1 MKRIFTICL
10 MSLVLLSG
18 VCFNSYA
25 ANKAPVNKVPTKP
38 VQAEVVESA
47 EEVKTVVNE
56 VKVDDETEFDFKQI
70 AARFTE
76 IEENIKN
83 DNFTRQSLED
93 ASAFLTETDLAL
105 ENGVRKL
112 ERNLAYAQD
121 ALAAFGDGTEA
132 DGEPDPDMAEIRE
145 KYAAHVAMF
154 KNKLIEGNLLRA
166 EVARLSAAIS
176 DARGRILIGN
186 LVAEKNALVVPKTF
200 WRAVGDSMLFF
211 WNITASPVEWYQGL
225 DEDGKNE
232 LHHRGW
238 YVLLILAL
246 ALSFGYLVRNY
257 IIRHWGYRRTEET
270 PGYGQKVVVA
280 IMTAL
285 AYGVIPSLFLGGCLL
300 WCITNHELMATK
312 FGISVASALYFA
324 LFIILV
330 RALARVILAPWN
342 GRWRLFN
349 ISDARAERVFASIA
363 LCIFLY
369 GIGAYFY
376 HLCVRFDGS
385 VELKLLIDVAMD
397 FIKAFAIIFITV
409 AVFGDIKT
417 KAEDKADEAA
427 DSANTDND
435 VDDNDNMNSNVRVIL
450 FATVFSLA
458 TFSISLFGYPD
469 LASFIFNRFFASV
482 ILFGIFV
489 VVRTMIFDILKRS
502 IIFWIRTYKMRKR
515 LLSKVDFL
523 MSLLI
528 TPTLLLVLIYF
539 MLRLWGMPGSVL
551 LYGVKK
557 LVFGF
562 KVGGINISLLA
573 ILTGLLVFIVAL
585 TIVKMFRR
593 KLSHSLLNRINM
605 DEGIKHTLL
614 SVVSFIGV
622 LIAIILAM
630 IAMGIDLSN
639 LAVIAGALSVGIGFG
654 LQDVIKNFVSGI
666 ILLFE
671 RPFKVGD
678 WVILGGE
685 EGIIKQI
692 NIRSTE
698 LETWTK
704 RSVIIPNAT
713 LLSSSLVNLTHG
725 DKWQRQSVVVGVS
738 YDSDVEKVSA
748 LLLECAKENKKVARV
763 PAPAVLFKDFGASSL
778 DFELRFHVS
787 NVWTDWSVGSEI
799 RYAILRRFREE
810 GIEIAYPQLDIH
822 QR

>member
-10 MSLVLLSG
+10 MCLFLFAGLS
-18 VCFNSYA
+18 FNA
-25 ANKAPVNKVPTKP
+25 WAKKEAPQPKIQ
-38 VQAEVVESA
+38 VQ
-47 EEVKTVVNE
+47 
-56 VKVDDETEFDFKQI
+56 DETATDVKAEDNDNFDFKQI
-70 AARFTE
+70 ATLFAE
-76 IEENIKN
+76 IEENLKT

-93 ASAFLTETDLAL
+93 ASAFLNETDLAL
-105 ENGVRKL
+105 ESSVRKL
-112 ERNLAYAQD
+112 EKDLAYAQD
-121 ALAAFGDGTEA
+121 ALAAFGEESA
-132 DGEPDPDMAEIRE
+132 EGEGDAAMAEMKE
-145 KYAAHVAMF
+145 KYAANVTTF
-154 KNKLIEGNLLRA
+154 KNKLIEANLLRA
-166 EVARLSAAIS
+166 EAARLGAAVG

-186 LVAEKNALVVPKTF
+186 LVAEKNALIVPKTF
-200 WRAVGDSMLFF
+200 WRAIGDSMLFF
-211 WNITASPVEWYQGL
+211 WNITASPVEWYHGL
-225 DEDGKNE
+225 DEEGKHE

-238 YVLLILAL
+238 YVLLILAVAISL
-246 ALSFGYLVRNY
+246 GLVVRNY

-300 WCITNHELMATK
+300 WCVTNQELMATK

-324 LFIILV
+324 LFIILS
-330 RALARVILAPWN
+330 RAVARVILAPGN

-349 ISDARAERVFASIA
+349 ISDTRSERVFASIA

-369 GIGAYFY
+369 GVGAYFY
-376 HLCVRFDGS
+376 HLCIRFEGT
-385 VELKLLIDVAMD
+385 VELKLLLDVAMD

-417 KAEDKADEAA
+417 KAEDKADEKA
-427 DSANTDND
+427 DALGL
-435 VDDNDNMNSNVRVIL
+435 DDETNDNEGMSTGVRVIL
-450 FATVFSLA
+450 FATLFSMG
-458 TFSISLFGYPD
+458 TFSVSLFGYPD
-469 LASFIFNRFFASV
+469 LASYIFNRFFAS
-482 ILFGIFV
+482 IIFCGMFV
-489 VVRTMIFDILKRS
+489 VIRTMIFDILKRS

-528 TPTLLLVLIYF
+528 TPTLLVVLIYF
-539 MLRLWGMPGSVL
+539 LLRLWGMPGSLL

-562 KVGGINISLLA
+562 KVGGIHISLLA
-573 ILTGLLVFIVAL
+573 ILTGVLVFIVAL
-585 TIVKMFRR
+585 TVFRMFRR
-593 KLSHSLLNRINM
+593 KLSHSLLSHINM

-614 SVVSFIGV
+614 SVVSFTGF
-622 LIAIILAM
+622 LIAVILAM

-685 EGIIKQI
+685 EGKIKQI

-725 DKWQRQSVVVGVS
+725 DNWQRQSVLVGVS
-738 YDSDVEKVSA
+738 YDSDVEKVTA
-748 LLLECAKENKKVARV
+748 LLLECAKAHKRVAKV
-763 PAPAVLFKDFGASSL
+763 PAPVVIFKEFGASSL

-787 NVWTDWSVGSEI
+787 NVQTDWGVNSDL
-799 RYAILRRFREE
+799 RYAILKRFREE
-810 GIEIAYPQLDIH
+810 GIEIAYPQLDVH

>member
-10 MSLVLLSG
+10 MSFLLLSG
-18 VCFNSYA
+18 VCFNAYA
-25 ANKAPVNKVPTKP
+25 ANISAQAVEDKAAV
-38 VQAEVVESA
+38 AENAKA
-47 EEVKTVVNE
+47 EDN
-56 VKVDDETEFDFKQI
+56 DNFDFKQI
-70 AARFTE
+70 AALFTE
-76 IEENIKN
+76 IEENLRT
-83 DNFTRQSLED
+83 DNFTRQSLEE
-93 ASAFLTETDLAL
+93 ASVFLNETDLAL
-105 ENGVRKL
+105 ESDVRRL
-112 ERNLAYAQD
+112 EKDLNYAQD
-121 ALAAFGDGTEA
+121 ALAAFGEEAAGGENDPAITE
-132 DGEPDPDMAEIRE
+132 MKE
-145 KYAAHVAMF
+145 KYAANVTMF
-154 KNKLIEGNLLRA
+154 KNKLIEANLLRA
-166 EVARLSAAIS
+166 EAARLVSAIG
-176 DARGRILIGN
+176 DARGRIFIGN
-186 LVAEKNALVVPKTF
+186 LVAEKNALIVPKTF
-200 WRAVGDSMLFF
+200 WRAIGDFLVFF
-211 WNITASPVEWYQGL
+211 WTMTASPVEWYQGL
-225 DEDGKNE
+225 DEEGRKE
-232 LHHRGW
+232 LSHRGW
-238 YVLLILAL
+238 YVLLILAVAISL
-246 ALSFGYLVRNY
+246 GLVVRNY

-280 IMTAL
+280 LMTAL

-300 WCITNHELMATK
+300 WCVTNHELMATK
-312 FGISVASALYFA
+312 FGISIASALYFA

-330 RALARVILAPWN
+330 RALARVILAPGN

-349 ISDARAERVFASIA
+349 ISDERSERVFASIA

-369 GIGAYFY
+369 GVGAYFY
-376 HLCVRFDGS
+376 HLCMRFEGT
-385 VELKLLIDVAMD
+385 VELKLLLDVAMD

-409 AVFGDIKT
+409 TVFGDIKT
-417 KAEDKADEAA
+417 KAEDTADEKADVAGVDA
-427 DSANTDND
+427 DS
-435 VDDNDNMNSNVRVIL
+435 DDSDGMGTGVRAIL
-450 FATVFSLA
+450 FATIFSMA
-458 TFSISLFGYPD
+458 TFSVSLFGYPD
-469 LASFIFNRFFASV
+469 LASFIFNRFFASIIFCGV
-482 ILFGIFV
+482 FV
-489 VVRTMIFDILKRS
+489 VVRTMIYDILKRS
-502 IIFWIRTYKMRKR
+502 IIFWVRTYRMRKR

-528 TPTLLLVLIYF
+528 TPTLLVVLIYF
-539 MLRLWGMPGSVL
+539 LLRLWGMPGSVL
-551 LYGVKK
+551 LYGIKK

-562 KVGGINISLLA
+562 KIGGIYISLLA
-573 ILTGLLVFIVAL
+573 ILTGVLVFIVAL
-585 TIVKMFRR
+585 TMVKMFRR
-593 KLSHSLLNRINM
+593 KLNNSLLNRINM

-614 SVVSFIGV
+614 SVVSFIGF
-622 LIAIILAM
+622 LIAVIFAM

-725 DKWQRQSVVVGVS
+725 DSWQRQSIVVGVS
-738 YDSDVEKVSA
+738 YDSDVDRVSA
-748 LLLECAKENKKVARV
+748 LLLECAREHKRVAKV
-763 PAPAVLFKDFGASSL
+763 PAPVIVFKDFGASSL

-787 NVWTDWSVGSEI
+787 NVRTDWSVGSDL
-799 RYAILRRFREE
+799 RYTILRKFREE